1 MVSLAHD
8 NYLMVI
14 DVLNYGLLT
23 SWKKKL
29 AKDTT
34 GIHVCNYK
42 YNFKIPSMTKEASQ
56 LAYCKNILCEVCSAN
71 IRVSV
76 WWLDRPKTSKCT
88 CTVSL
93 FRLIWHE
100 KSASSL
106 QRALKARQSRVS
118 SSSHWCKWSEAENE
132 KKMVFLICIIFLGQP
147 TSQHMQPSALIF
159 LLTYSIFCPKK
170 GKFKLRAGVLGFLR
184 DIKAK

>member
-1 MVSLAHD
+1 MGFWYH
-8 NYLMVI
+8 
-14 DVLNYGLLT
+14 G
-23 SWKKKL
+23 KKI
-29 AKDTT
+29 AKDAT

-71 IRVSV
+71 IWVSV
-76 WWLDRPKTSKCT
+76 WWLDRPKSRKCT

-100 KSASSL
+100 KSSL
-106 QRALKARQSRVS
+106 QRALKARQNRVS

-132 KKMVFLICIIFLGQP
+132 KQMVFLLCVIFLGQP
-147 TSQHMQPSALIF
+147 TSQHMQPRALIF
-159 LLTYSIFCPKK
+159 LLTYSIFCPNK
-170 GKFKLRAGVLGFLR
+170 GKFKLRAGALEFLR